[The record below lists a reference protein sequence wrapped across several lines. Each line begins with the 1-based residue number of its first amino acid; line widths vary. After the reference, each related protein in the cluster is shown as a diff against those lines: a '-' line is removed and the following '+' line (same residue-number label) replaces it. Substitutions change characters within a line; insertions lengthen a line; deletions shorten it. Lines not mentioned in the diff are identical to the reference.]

1 MSVAILRLPGGQD
14 YSNLAEEMDTHA
26 YYNNAFSL
34 EGSNLDLTKKHQTG
48 VLRVDSNE
56 GMAQMYKHPS
66 SNSLPVVGK
75 K

>member
-14 YSNLAEEMDTHA
+14 YSNLAEEVEPHA

-34 EGSNLDLTKKHQTG
+34 ESSSQDLRRGTKTG
-48 VLRVDSNE
+48 ILRVDSNDV
-56 GMAQMYKHPS
+56 MAPMYKDPS
-66 SNSLPVVGK
+66 NNSLPVVGK